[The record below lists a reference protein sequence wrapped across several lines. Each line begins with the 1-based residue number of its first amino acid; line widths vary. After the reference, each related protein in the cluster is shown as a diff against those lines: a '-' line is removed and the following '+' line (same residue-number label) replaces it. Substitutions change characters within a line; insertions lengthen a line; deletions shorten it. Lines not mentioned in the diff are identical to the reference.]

1 MLYYKTPNDRA
12 LLKIEILQEEREYIL
27 AAIASSPHN
36 YFTNA
41 WMSLAL
47 RYLSARIEELLT
59 ETLDIDDEYVPL
71 KHEQIGADNP
81 PDSLMPL
88 DGDAHLPKSEYLW
101 QGVMSDWKVKLNG
114 H

>member
-47 RYLSARIEELLT
+47 RYLSARIEELT
-59 ETLDIDDEYVPL
+59 ETLDIDHEYVPL
-71 KHEQIGADNP
+71 KLAINSQMTTH
-81 PDSLMPL
+81 SCLRL
-88 DGDAHLPKSEYLW
+88 TFR
-101 QGVMSDWKVKLNG
+101 
-114 H
+114 

>member
-88 DGDAHLPKSEYLW
+88 DGDRHLPKSEYLW
-101 QGVMSDWKVKLNG
+101 QGVMSDWKVK
-114 H
+114 